1 MEYRTIRTI
10 RIILVIVF
18 IFLVILLIVWLFRPK
33 PNEDQSSSQQQQVQ
47 QEEQAQA
54 QQQLSTVRYIQRG
67 NITAPE
73 EHYRIEVTISASSR
87 RVDIFKGYDKPAES
101 SEVLTN
107 TQASYD
113 QFYAGLKTTG
123 FFNTREP
130 DQVVDAE
137 GACPL
142 GIQYWFVGGQ
152 DIAVPSLKSWSVS
165 CSSKQGTFAGNR
177 STVHTMF
184 TNQIPTYNTFVSK
197 VSL

>member
-18 IFLVILLIVWLFRPK
+18 IFLAILLIVWLFRPK
-33 PNEDQSSSQQQQVQ
+33 PKEDQNSSQQQTQ
-47 QEEQAQA
+47 QEEQAQ
-54 QQQLSTVRYIQRG
+54 QEQQLNTVRYIQRG

-73 EHYRIEVTISASSR
+73 EHYRIEVTISASAR
-87 RVDIFKGYDKPAES
+87 RVDVFKGYDKPAER

-130 DQVVDAE
+130 DVVVDAE

-142 GIQYWFVGGQ
+142 GIQYWFVGGK
-152 DIAVPSLKSWSVS
+152 DIAVPSLKSWTVS

-184 TNQIPTYNTFVSK
+184 TNQIPTYSKFVQG

>member
-18 IFLVILLIVWLFRPK
+18 IILAILLIVWLFRPK
-33 PNEDQSSSQQQQVQ
+33 PKEDQNSSQQQTQ
-47 QEEQAQA
+47 QEEQAQ
-54 QQQLSTVRYIQRG
+54 QEQQLNTVRYIQRG

-73 EHYRIEVTISASSR
+73 EHYRIEVTISASAR
-87 RVDIFKGYDKPAES
+87 RVDVFKGYDKPAER

-130 DQVVDAE
+130 DVIVDAE

-142 GIQYWFVGGQ
+142 GIQYWFVGGK
-152 DIAVPSLKSWSVS
+152 DIAVPSLKSWTVS

-184 TNQIPTYNTFVSK
+184 TNQIPTYSKFVQG

>member
-18 IFLVILLIVWLFRPK
+18 IFLAILPIVWLFRPK
-33 PNEDQSSSQQQQVQ
+33 PKEDQNSSQQQTQ
-47 QEEQAQA
+47 QEEQAQ
-54 QQQLSTVRYIQRG
+54 QEQQLNTVRYIQRG

-73 EHYRIEVTISASSR
+73 EHYRIEVTISASAR
-87 RVDIFKGYDKPAES
+87 RVDVFKGYDKPAER

-130 DQVVDAE
+130 DVIVDAE

-142 GIQYWFVGGQ
+142 GIQYWFVGGK
-152 DIAVPSLKSWSVS
+152 DIAVPSLKSWTVS

-184 TNQIPTYNTFVSK
+184 TNQIPTYSKFVQG

>member
-18 IFLVILLIVWLFRPK
+18 IFLAILLIVWLFRPK
-33 PNEDQSSSQQQQVQ
+33 PKEDQNSSQQQTQ
-47 QEEQAQA
+47 QEEQAQ
-54 QQQLSTVRYIQRG
+54 QEQQLNTVRYIQRG

-73 EHYRIEVTISASSR
+73 EHYRIEVTISASAR
-87 RVDIFKGYDKPAES
+87 RVDVFKGYDKPAER

-130 DQVVDAE
+130 DVIVDAE

-142 GIQYWFVGGQ
+142 GIQYWFVGGK
-152 DIAVPSLKSWSVS
+152 DIAVPSLKSWTVS

-184 TNQIPTYNTFVSK
+184 TNQIPTYSKFVQG

>member
-18 IFLVILLIVWLFRPK
+18 IFLAILLIVWLFRPK
-33 PNEDQSSSQQQQVQ
+33 PKEDQNSSQQQTQQEEQVQ
-47 QEEQAQA
+47 QE
-54 QQQLSTVRYIQRG
+54 QQLNTVRYIQRG

-73 EHYRIEVTISASSR
+73 EHYRIEITISASAR
-87 RVDIFKGYDKPAES
+87 RVDVFKGYDKPAER

-130 DQVVDAE
+130 DVVVDAE

-142 GIQYWFVGGQ
+142 GIQYWFVGGK
-152 DIAVPSLKSWSVS
+152 DIAVPSLKSWTVS

-184 TNQIPTYNTFVSK
+184 TNQIPTYSKFVQG

>member
-33 PNEDQSSSQQQQVQ
+33 PKDNQNSSQQQQVQ
-47 QEEQAQA
+47 QEEQTQA

-73 EHYRIEVTISASSR
+73 EHYRIEITISASAR
-87 RVDIFKGYDKPAES
+87 RVDIFRGYDKPAER

-123 FFNTREP
+123 FFNTRKP
-130 DQVVDAE
+130 DIVTEAE

-142 GIQYWFVGGQ
+142 GIQYWFVGGK

-165 CSSKQGTFAGNR
+165 CSSKQGTFAG
-177 STVHTMF
+177 SISAVQTMF
-184 TNQIPTYNTFVSK
+184 TNQIPDYNKFVQD
-197 VSL
+197 VRL